1 MAWVIGIALGLALL
15 FAFPRQ
21 MFLLIGGLVMV
32 AVIGGSW
39 LYYQQL
45 QETKAYEQRRNAIVM
60 QPSYDPS
67 RCGDEFPVL
76 VTFTN
81 THTETLLSLNFYLR
95 GFRDGFSSPVYET
108 SITYSTDRIIP
119 SGETR
124 SACWRLPEL
133 KASGTGVPPAS
144 LIWRAEYAY
153 ASFGNPP

>member
-1 MAWVIGIALGLALL
+1 MTWIVGIALVLALL

-21 MFLLIGGLVMV
+21 MFLLLGVLVV
-32 AVIGGSW
+32 IAVIGGSW

-45 QETKAYEQRRNAIVM
+45 QETKAYEQRRNAIAI

-67 RCGDEFPVL
+67 RCGDEFPIL

-81 THTETLLSLNFYLR
+81 GHTDTLLSLNFYLR
-95 GFRDGFSSPVYET
+95 GFREGFSSPVYET
-108 SITYSTDRIIP
+108 TITYSTDRIIP
-119 SGETR
+119 SGETH

-133 KASGTGVPPAS
+133 SPSGTDAPPAT
-144 LIWRAEYAY
+144 LKWKAEFAY